1 MDVRFVACLIAGLFA
16 VPCLALEQSRNA
28 PEPPPSAE
36 EFAKGAE
43 LFAGICSHCHG
54 PHMVNPGTASFDLRK
69 FPHDDRA
76 RFFNSVRNGKN
87 AMPPWKNVLHPD
99 EIEAVWAYVRTGG
112 VVPK

>member
-1 MDVRFVACLIAGLFA
+1 VRFVACLIGGLLA
-16 VPCLALEQSRNA
+16 VPCLALEQSGNA

-54 PHMVNPGTASFDLRK
+54 PHMVNPGTSSFDLRK
-69 FPHDDRA
+69 FPHDDRT
-76 RFFNSVRNGKN
+76 RFFNSVRDVKN
-87 AMPPWKNVLHPD
+87 AMPPWKDVLRPD